1 MPLLVVVTSAS
12 AFTREGSTLAQQQ
25 RRDTALMLYRSA
37 AEAIY
42 EAEEIC
48 ALEGP
53 DSERCKVAWDIV
65 EELESADSH
74 TRTISAQDEISYQP
88 MISSL
93 DILSEKINR
102 KLDELQ
108 KLASSMAE
116 CGAGAEV
123 ERLVYAS
130 EEMKG
135 IIRDATQAVEQYREY

>member
-1 MPLLVVVTSAS
+1 MGRKFASAS
-12 AFTREGSTLAQQQ
+12 GGSDDEVSVSV
-25 RRDTALMLYRSA
+25 RDTYPVISVDTIL
-37 AEAIY
+37 
-42 EAEEIC
+42 
-48 ALEGP
+48 
-53 DSERCKVAWDIV
+53 KIV

-135 IIRDATQAVEQYREY
+135 IIRDANKAVEQYREY